1 MKFTILTLLFSLL
14 LIAGENVLG
23 VPAISAQPAEDT
35 TVVWRG
41 YTKKGVAHVQLFNMP
56 GSTSERS
63 TSERST
69 LERSAI
75 VVIKEIADNQGPS
88 TITDFPY
95 LAEQIGRS
103 FQLDP
108 TKAFWILH
116 WGSFSFKNAQK
127 SDKEFFLRATFK
139 RTKNQ
144 QLSSPQWRLVDR
156 EYVEELTDRAY
167 K

>member
-1 MKFTILTLLFSLL
+1 MKFTLLALLFSLVL
-14 LIAGENVLG
+14 FAGIPSTVT
-23 VPAISAQPAEDT
+23 AQLVADT

-41 YTKKGVAHVQLFNMP
+41 YTKKGVARVQLFTIA

-63 TSERST
+63 S
-69 LERSAI
+69 
-75 VVIKEIADNQGPS
+75 VVVLREMAENQGPS

-95 LAEQIGRS
+95 LAEEVGRS

-108 TKAFWILH
+108 TKAFWIIH

-127 SDKEFFLRATFK
+127 SEKELFLRATFK

-144 QLSSPQWRLVDR
+144 ELSSPQWRLVDR
-156 EYVEELTDRAY
+156 EYVEDLTDRAY
-167 K
+167 N